1 MGNKETGAH
10 SVTSEVS
17 SKCPVGTGPGT
28 KSGGEHSGVLGG
40 GRLRTEARIEER
52 LQVTLKSPVCSTE
65 QHPRNR

>member
-17 SKCPVGTGPGT
+17 SKCPVGTRPGT

-40 GRLRTEARIEER
+40 GWLRTG
-52 LQVTLKSPVCSTE
+52 Q
-65 QHPRNR
+65 N